1 MSHFLREALLT
12 FVPLFVA
19 MDAVGNLP
27 ILLALTQEAK
37 PGERMRVIRIAL
49 LTGLLMG
56 LGFLAIGK
64 GILLLLG
71 IEAADFLVAGGLILL
86 VLAAKDIVVG
96 RMVESPEKGEMIA
109 VVPIGTPL
117 LVGPAVLTTLLLL
130 VDQYSIF
137 AVVLAF
143 MLNLALAWLVFSQA
157 NRVAAFLG
165 VGGLKGVA
173 KFVSLLLAAIGV
185 MMIRRGIM
193 GFMS

>member
-1 MSHFLREALLT
+1 MT

-27 ILLALTQEAK
+27 ILLALTQGAK
-37 PGERMRVIRIAL
+37 PVERTRVIRIAL
-49 LTGLLMG
+49 FTGLLMG

-71 IEAADFLVAGGLILL
+71 IETADFLVAGGLILL

-96 RMVESPEKGEMIA
+96 RMVESPEKDEMIA

-137 AVVLAF
+137 VVVLAF

-157 NRVAAFLG
+157 NRVAGFLG
-165 VGGLKGVA
+165 IGGLKGVS

-185 MMIRRGIM
+185 MMIRRGVLS
-193 GFMS
+193 FVS

>member
-27 ILLALTQEAK
+27 ILLTLTQEAK
-37 PGERMRVIRIAL
+37 PGERTRVICIAL
-49 LTGLLMG
+49 FTGLLMG

-96 RMVESPEKGEMIA
+96 RMVESPGKDEMIA

-157 NRVAAFLG
+157 NRVAGFLG